1 MTFSPDRRWLSTSGG
16 NNVLRLWDARR
27 RIQIGTLERSV
38 ADVSFSA
45 DGETLAVT
53 LREENFDG
61 GLEILA
67 VPSLE
72 IVRTVPAPPGTVG
85 RFSRDGAALVFGDR
99 QGRVWIYDTRTWRA
113 AGPPLRVQGAVMA
126 ADISPD
132 GRLLATT
139 SLDGTAR
146 LWDLAARRAVGGPL
160 PSGSGDAVGAA
171 FSADGS
177 HLVVAHDR
185 GGYVWDVRRSAW
197 NRHAC
202 DVAGRRL
209 SRSEWEDALP
219 DRRLRPRLLI
229 AAAALSRGSGRAA
242 PAAPG
247 TASPP
252 APGGRRGRWS
262 RPRPRRRSRAG
273 RGASRC

>member
-1 MTFSPDRRWLSTSGG
+1 MTSAGALGFWTVPGGRRLGALQPAGGAADVVTFSPDGRWLTIGG
-16 NNVLRLWDARR
+16 EDNVLRLWDARR
-27 RIQIGTLERSV
+27 RVQIGTVERGV
-38 ADVSFSA
+38 ADVSFSPDA
-45 DGETLAVT
+45 KTLAVT

-72 IVRTVPAPPGTVG
+72 VIRTVSAPPGTVG
-85 RFSRDGAALVFGDR
+85 RFSRDGTAFVFGDH

-113 AGPPLRVQGAVMA
+113 VGSPLRVHGAVVG
-126 ADISPD
+126 ADVSPD

-146 LWDLAARRAVGGPL
+146 LWDLGSRRAVGGPL
-160 PSGSGDAVGAA
+160 PSGAGDAVGAA

-177 HLVVAHDR
+177 RLIVAHDR

-197 NRHAC
+197 DRHAC

-209 SRSEWEDALP
+209 TRSEWEDALP
-219 DRRLRPRLLI
+219 DRDY
-229 AAAALSRGSGRAA
+229 A
-242 PAAPG
+242 PA
-247 TASPP
+247 
-252 APGGRRGRWS
+252 
-262 RPRPRRRSRAG
+262 
-273 RGASRC
+273 C